1 MLPPRLAAR
10 WAAAQINRFGCHTTT
25 PPLKAHTHSHRPT
38 GKEKQSKN
46 KPLPDFD
53 NLKHPHP
60 TAYAHQGVSGTLRSV
75 VGMNFFNRLRE
86 TLTHLENAL
95 NNAAHPQAG
104 RPVFAVID
112 TETTGL
118 NKRYDRII
126 ELAVARFDESFRLV
140 DQWHTLINPDG
151 KQIKNSHIHG
161 ITNADVAH
169 APTFPE
175 VYTEFA
181 TRVDGMVLMA
191 HNAPFDAKMI
201 LAETERITTPD
212 GEDVYFP
219 FIDTEVPQVLFRLS
233 RWENLEHAKEI

>member
-1 MLPPRLAAR
+1 M
-10 WAAAQINRFGCHTTT
+10 
-25 PPLKAHTHSHRPT
+25 
-38 GKEKQSKN
+38 
-46 KPLPDFD
+46 
-53 NLKHPHP
+53 
-60 TAYAHQGVSGTLRSV
+60 SGTLRSV
-75 VGMNFFNRLRE
+75 VGMSFFNRLRE

-95 NNAAHPQAG
+95 GNAAHPQAG

-126 ELAVARFDESFRLV
+126 ELAVARFDKSFRLV

-181 TRVDGMVLMA
+181 ARVDGMVLMA
-191 HNAPFDAKMI
+191 HNAAFNAKMI
-201 LAETERITTPD
+201 LAETERITPD
-212 GEDVYFP
+212 EEDVYFP
-219 FIDTEVPQVLFRLS
+219 FVDTIDLAKQMVSLRSYKLASLLDHVGLDNPQSHAAIADATATGQMLNKLFGREAATIGRQILDQAVTFGAGHTTNWGLPCKPTVT
-233 RWENLEHAKEI
+233 RG

>member
-1 MLPPRLAAR
+1 MV
-10 WAAAQINRFGCHTTT
+10 
-25 PPLKAHTHSHRPT
+25 
-38 GKEKQSKN
+38 
-46 KPLPDFD
+46 
-53 NLKHPHP
+53 
-60 TAYAHQGVSGTLRSV
+60 GV
-75 VGMNFFNRLRE
+75 NFFNRLRE

-95 NNAAHPQAG
+95 DNATRPQAG
-104 RPVFAVID
+104 RPAFAVVD

-191 HNAPFDAKMI
+191 HNAPFDSKMI
-201 LAETERITTPD
+201 LAEADRITTSD

-219 FIDTEVPQVLFRLS
+219 FVDTIALAKQMVSLRSYKLAALLDHVGLNNPQSHAAIADATATGQMLNKLFGREAAKIARQIIDQTEPFNAS
-233 RWENLEHAKEI
+233 HATSWHLPHKPTVTRR